1 MTGTA
6 IADLSV
12 EIDAAVRDGSP
23 ARRTRILGQLTA
35 FFLGHCDRLNSDQLC
50 VFDDVLVRLA
60 SHADARALSE
70 LAAALAGV
78 APAPRQT
85 IRRLASHDNPAV
97 ASPVL
102 VGSTILSD
110 VDLIEIAGNRGQQHL
125 IAISKREQLGEAVT
139 EAILKHAGKDATRT
153 LARNAGARFNGAG
166 YASLLASAEHDD
178 AVAESLGLRPDVP
191 TGTLQILLS
200 KTTDVVRARLL
211 KGSPAAIRERL
222 QAALDAAP
230 APAVRTASSSDELA
244 EARAA
249 IVVLNKSGKLN
260 DSTVNRFAIRREYPN
275 VIAALVL
282 LSGATI
288 DIIAP
293 LMNEEGGGGLVIACR
308 ASRLNWQTTQ
318 AVLNNRRVPPLAKE
332 QLEQAR
338 EVFEMLLVS
347 SAQYTIRFEM
357 PAIPADKCDTS
368 GRTAA
373 AAGGRR

>member
-12 EIDAAVRDGSP
+12 EIDAAVRGGSP
-23 ARRTRILGQLTA
+23 ARRTRMLGQLTA
-35 FFLGHCDRLNSDQLC
+35 FFLGHCDRLSSDQLC

-70 LAAALAGV
+70 LAAALAGI
-78 APAPRQT
+78 APGPRQT
-85 IRRLASHDNPAV
+85 VRRLASHDNPAV

-102 VGSTILSD
+102 VGSAILSD

-166 YASLLASAEHDD
+166 YASLLTSAEHDD
-178 AVAESLGLRPDVP
+178 AIAESLGLRPDVP
-191 TGTLQILLS
+191 AGTLQILLS

-222 QAALDAAP
+222 HAALDAAP
-230 APAVRTASSSDELA
+230 APAVRAASSSDELA

-249 IVVLNKSGKLN
+249 IVALNKTGKLN

-293 LMNEEGGGGLVIACR
+293 LMNEESGGGLVIACR
-308 ASRLNWQTTQ
+308 ASRLNWQTTM

-357 PAIPADKCDTS
+357 PAIPADKS
-368 GRTAA
+368 GANGKAA
-373 AAGGRR
+373 AAGGSRR